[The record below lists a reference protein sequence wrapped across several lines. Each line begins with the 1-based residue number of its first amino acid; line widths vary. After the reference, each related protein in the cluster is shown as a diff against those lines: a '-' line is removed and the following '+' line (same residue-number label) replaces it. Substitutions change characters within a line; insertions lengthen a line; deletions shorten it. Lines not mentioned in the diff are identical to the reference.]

1 MCVPVNYV
9 VTLSVSAESTGI
21 LSYQWFTDDEKVVYE
36 VGGALPEILNDSCY
50 CFAIMVK

>member
-21 LSYQWFTDDEKVVYE
+21 LSYQWFTDDDKVVYE
-36 VGGALPEILNDSCY
+36 VG
-50 CFAIMVK
+50 